1 MGETNRAS
9 IFGTDEIIVQA
20 KLTEGEEHRCRA
32 SSNQGASTEP
42 IIGVFRRP
50 CAGRTGR
57 APRSGIRLSGGLST
71 CPFLW
76 LSRDRLSR
84 DLRPPLPRLLPDLGC
99 RPPSS
104 ARTCPCRVCSRGL
117 LFSDPPP

>member
-42 IIGVFRRP
+42 IIRVFPRP
-50 CAGRTGR
+50 CAEPTGK
-57 APRSGIRLSGGLST
+57 APRSGIPSVAGFRIALLFCPLRIGSLRTSFRPLLRL
-71 CPFLW
+71 
-76 LSRDRLSR
+76 
-84 DLRPPLPRLLPDLGC
+84 RLLLDTAIQL
-99 RPPSS
+99 
-104 ARTCPCRVCSRGL
+104 
-117 LFSDPPP
+117 